1 MRSWR
6 GSGSPRGVM
15 VMIIQRETE
24 EFRASKTHSALV
36 DQSYQFAVIQD
47 IKGVP
52 YPVAQE
58 LNRRA
63 LVVLSSA
70 WLAGECRKFPGWSEH
85 IKARLKQS
93 KAAVESAVAIGQLF
107 GLEGVPSE
115 ASDKVAK
122 QRLRSTT

>member
-1 MRSWR
+1 MQSHAKGPPISPDMRL
-6 GSGSPRGVM
+6 M
-15 VMIIQRETE
+15 VIQRETE

-63 LVVLSSA
+63 LVVLIVPA
-70 WLAGECRKFPGWSEH
+70 CLE
-85 IKARLKQS
+85 L
-93 KAAVESAVAIGQLF
+93 ESA
-107 GLEGVPSE
+107 P
-115 ASDKVAK
+115 
-122 QRLRSTT
+122 